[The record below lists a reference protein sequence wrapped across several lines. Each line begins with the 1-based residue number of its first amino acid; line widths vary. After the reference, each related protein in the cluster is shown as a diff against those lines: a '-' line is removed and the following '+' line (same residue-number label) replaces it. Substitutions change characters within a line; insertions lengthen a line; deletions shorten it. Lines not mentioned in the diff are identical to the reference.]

1 MAENKLLIQN
11 EVVRQAFLMANYMY
25 LYNSANDS
33 ALTILIPE
41 EKRTGEGEL
50 DRKPDLPKS
59 P

>member
-1 MAENKLLIQN
+1 
-11 EVVRQAFLMANYMY
+11 MANYMY
-25 LYNSANDS
+25 LYNSAHDL
-33 ALTILIPE
+33 ALTVLIPE

>member
-1 MAENKLLIQN
+1 MEENKLLIQN
-11 EVVRQAFLMANYMY
+11 GIVRQAFLMANYMY
-25 LYNSANDS
+25 LYNSSTEHAMS
-33 ALTILIPE
+33 ILIPE